1 MEYKVGQRLQWVPKL
16 THQQREVVEVVELRS
31 RGQAKLSNGWVV
43 DEGGYAEGTNR
54 QPGGVVVE
62 MPCQKS

>member
-1 MEYKVGQRLQWVPKL
+1 MEYRVGQRLQWVPKL

-43 DEGGYAEGTNR
+43 DEDGYAEGTGR
-54 QPGGVVVE
+54 QPGGVAVE
-62 MPCQKS
+62 MPCPKS